1 MINSEILK
9 SEEYDFL
16 RTDPHLG
23 NRVIMLGLGGSLAYG
38 TNVETSD
45 IDLRGVALD
54 RPEALLGFDQFEQLQ
69 VQEPDSVIYSF
80 RKIVKLLLS
89 CNPNCVEMLGLKPE
103 HYLYIDDIGRELLA
117 NRSLFLSKR
126 AIQTFG
132 GFADAQLRRLQN
144 ALARDRMP
152 QEEKEKH
159 VLNSLRNAMHFV
171 ETEYAD
177 FDNGSIRL
185 YTDRAVNPDLVSEV
199 FMDVDLKH
207 YPLRD
212 YCDIWNALRSVVR
225 DYNQLNK
232 RNRKKDDAHLD
243 KHAMHLLRLFMTG
256 IDLLEQGEIITYRE
270 KEHDLLM
277 DVRNGRY
284 RTSDGLY
291 SKEFYSI
298 LEGYETRYHEAAQ
311 HTRLPDEPD
320 MEKVE
325 AFVIGINRKALSR

>member
-1 MINSEILK
+1 
-9 SEEYDFL
+9 
-16 RTDPHLG
+16 
-23 NRVIMLGLGGSLAYG
+23 
-38 TNVETSD
+38 
-45 IDLRGVALD
+45 
-54 RPEALLGFDQFEQLQ
+54 
-69 VQEPDSVIYSF
+69 
-80 RKIVKLLLS
+80 
-89 CNPNCVEMLGLKPE
+89 
-103 HYLYIDDIGRELLA
+103 
-117 NRSLFLSKR
+117 
-126 AIQTFG
+126 
-132 GFADAQLRRLQN
+132 
-144 ALARDRMP
+144 
-152 QEEKEKH
+152 
-159 VLNSLRNAMHFV
+159 
-171 ETEYAD
+171 
-177 FDNGSIRL
+177 
-185 YTDRAVNPDLVSEV
+185 
-199 FMDVDLKH
+199 MDVDLKH